1 MLVIMGIPSTVAQI
15 KPNTIGDLMKRTM
28 FKKIIAFLVVFAT
41 VFSMASCSLIARF
54 TDWLDPKEGN
64 KTGDDTCQHTF
75 GDYTEFLKKGEAYV
89 GVRTCSKCEAKC
101 EDTLCVV
108 SASDKWLY
116 DENSHW
122 NQLKYTETASAKD
135 SKVAKL
141 NTAAHTFDENGTCTG
156 CHYNSA
162 VSVGLDF
169 ALNSAG
175 DGYVVVGRG
184 TCRDEHINIPSTY
197 EGLPVV
203 GIGDNAFADILPEEK
218 VEEGV
223 EPLSAD
229 LYVEDGLL
237 VLGVT
242 IPETVISISCTAF
255 ADCAEL
261 ANFIVDLANTVY
273 TAVDNCLIDTV
284 LKSIVRGCE
293 FSVIPEDGQVTA
305 IGSYAFAGSTGLVTI
320 TIPETVEEIGD
331 KAFMECDAL
340 IEVYMPENINVGIDV
355 FRGSIHVEIVVEH
368 TLELVPAKEA
378 TCEEAGNVAYYVCTD
393 CGYYYSDENGEN
405 RIYEVTIPAAHD
417 FVNGECTK
425 CGAVQDKWLIVSIC
439 EIAHLGKFPLGTLED
454 AIGLP
459 LNAQVTTK
467 DGNVHE
473 LPIIWDLSTYNKA
486 EVGEYTITGVIQS
499 GNFHFAEGLTNKISV
514 GIETV
519 ENFVG
524 TADIVFVLDI
534 SGSMG
539 DEINNVKVNLKAL
552 AQAIEEAGVAARWSV
567 ITYSDFADVPGEPN
581 EVTQV
586 RQNGGNDWSS
596 NADDCK
602 AVIDSIELA
611 WGGDGPEVAVDGLMM
626 ANSFDHRKDARVFY
640 ILLTDADYKVD
651 NNYGVESMDEA
662 VAKMLEK
669 GANVSI
675 ITDSSNSSLYAPIAE
690 ATGGI
695 VCNIYGNFG
704 QQLTDT
710 LVPIIYGEVVS

>member
-1 MLVIMGIPSTVAQI
+1 
-15 KPNTIGDLMKRTM
+15 MKRTIL
-28 FKKIIAFLVVFAT
+28 KKIIAFLVVFAT
-41 VFSMASCSLIARF
+41 VFSMASCSIIAKYV
-54 TDWLDPKEGN
+54 DWFNEEKNPEG
-64 KTGDDTCQHTF
+64 DTCQHTF
-75 GDYTEFLKKGEAYV
+75 GDYTEFLKKGDAYV
-89 GVRTCSKCEAKC
+89 GVRTCSKCDSKC
-101 EDTLCVV
+101 EDTLSVV

-122 NQLKYTETASAKD
+122 NQLRYAENESVKD
-135 SKVAKL
+135 SKVVKM
-141 NTAAHTFDENGTCTG
+141 NTAAHTFDENGVCTV
-156 CHYNSA
+156 CHYNSS
-162 VSVGLDF
+162 VSVGLDYS
-169 ALNSAG
+169 LNSAG

-184 TCRDEHINIPSTY
+184 SCRDEHITIPNTY

-203 GIGDNAFADILPEEK
+203 AIGDNAFADILPEEK
-218 VEEGV
+218 EENDV
-223 EPLSAD
+223 APLSAD
-229 LYVEDGLL
+229 IYVEDGLL

-242 IPETVISISCTAF
+242 IPDTVVSISCTAF
-255 ADCAEL
+255 AECAEL

-273 TAVDNCLIDTV
+273 SSVDNCLIDTV
-284 LKSIVRGCE
+284 LKTIVRGCE
-293 FSVIPEDGQVTA
+293 FSVIPDDGQVTA

-355 FRGSIHVEIVVEH
+355 FRGSIHVEIMVEH
-368 TLELVPAKEA
+368 TLEFVPAKEA

-417 FVNGECTK
+417 FVDGACTK
-425 CGAVQDKWLIVSIC
+425 CGAVQDEWLIVSIR

-467 DGNVHE
+467 DGNVHD

-486 EVGEYTITGVIQS
+486 VAGEYTITGVIQS

-519 ENFVG
+519 EKIVG

-552 AQAIEEAGVAARWSV
+552 AEAIEAAGVSARWSV
-567 ITYSDFADVPGEPN
+567 ITYSDFADVPGDSK

-602 AVIDSIELA
+602 AVIDAIELA
-611 WGGDGPEVAVDGLMM
+611 YGGDNPEVAVDGLMM
-626 ANSFDHRKDARVFY
+626 ANSLENRKNARVFY
-640 ILLTDADYKVD
+640 ILLTDADYKV
-651 NNYGVESMDEA
+651 NNNFGVESMDEA
-662 VAKMLEK
+662 VVKMLEK

-675 ITDSSNSSLYAPIAE
+675 ITESSLSSLYAPVAE

-695 VCNIYGNFG
+695 VCDIYGNFG
-704 QQLTDT
+704 RQLTDT